1 MNECALA
8 KTIDHTLLSP
18 HATAADIDR
27 LCAEAKAFEFASVC
41 VLPSRVR
48 QAAQALKD
56 SPVKVCTVIGF
67 PLGANST
74 QVKLQEL
81 RLARQDGA
89 HEFDMVVNLGDVKDG
104 NWKDVEA
111 EILLLRDASLPDGIL
126 KVIVETG
133 LLTQGEKVLLSR
145 MCARTQVDFIK
156 TSTGST
162 YGGATTED
170 VALMAKEAGPNVQV
184 KASGGIKTAEDALA
198 MLHAGATRLGTSHG
212 LAILGVSPS
221 DPRRHTY

>member
-1 MNECALA
+1 MSLTGLQDTALSGRRGRRHPCLLQCALA

-18 HATAADIDR
+18 HATTADIDR

-156 TSTGST
+156 T
-162 YGGATTED
+162 
-170 VALMAKEAGPNVQV
+170 
-184 KASGGIKTAEDALA
+184 AEDALA